1 MKNHLKRFWG
11 LYCSGL
17 VALTILCI
25 AVAGVIAWIASGGEI
40 LSKDGVWV
48 EKEQSDLDKLL
59 GLDPEMEFK
68 EQFILGLI
76 PHALGFAGVVAVFT
90 GILFFIFRTKLTKEN
105 K

>member
-1 MKNHLKRFWG
+1 MNRKQKI
-11 LYCSGL
+11 
-17 VALTILCI
+17 ILI
-25 AVAGVIAWIASGGEI
+25 LGFTLILASAVTWIASGGEV

-76 PHALGFAGVVAVFT
+76 PHTLGFAGVVVVLT
-90 GILFFIFRTKLTKEN
+90 IISFFIFKTKKPKEN
-105 K
+105 L